1 MVRVLCSILIA
12 LQVFVP
18 LMCVAKEQNDIKDA
32 INNNKS
38 NNSANLLEDYV
49 KFVFSQIPS
58 EEIDTIVESCSDKI
72 KAQKEL
78 KENVEKHYNDLLEI
92 HNNAPEELRENVYKY
107 WYYASVELNYKHTPD
122 YVKVD
127 EYLDQIEQYYKENL
141 KAKTKQIQT
150 TDENTGVSDNTTSV
164 NDYVYLSVANIEQNP
179 ELPTGCEAVAA
190 TIVLNYYGAGM
201 SKTELVDNYLV
212 YADSPSVGFVGSP
225 YEQPTGHGH
234 WCTAQPIVNAMNTA
248 ISVHGLDCTAVN
260 VTGSSFETILAY
272 VNSGHPVVFW
282 GLENMSSGYHTLVL
296 IGYDT
301 VNNICY
307 FADPLK
313 SGIQTYDMNATKRA
327 YNNRGKQAIIVQ

>member
-1 MVRVLCSILIA
+1 MRKIVTRILSVLLIA
-12 LQVFVP
+12 LQVCIP
-18 LMCVAKEQNDIKDA
+18 LMCSAKEQNGIKDA
-32 INNNKS
+32 INNTKFNTT
-38 NNSANLLEDYV
+38 NSDVLKDYV
-49 KFVFSQIPS
+49 KIVFSQIPS
-58 EEIDTIVESCSDKI
+58 KEEIDTIVASCSDTI
-72 KAQKEL
+72 KKQKEL
-78 KENVEKHYNDLLEI
+78 KEKVEKHYNDLLEI

-122 YVKVD
+122 YVKAD
-127 EYLDQIEQYYKENL
+127 EYLNQIEQYYKENL
-141 KAKTKQIQT
+141 KT
-150 TDENTGVSDNTTSV
+150 TDENTEVNDNTTSV

-260 VTGSSFETILAY
+260 VTGSSFETILSY

-296 IGYDT
+296 IGYDKA
-301 VNNICY
+301 NNICY

-327 YNNRGKQAIIVQ
+327 YNNRGKQAIIIQ

>member
-1 MVRVLCSILIA
+1 MRKIIVSILLVA
-12 LQVFVP
+12 LQVCIPV
-18 LMCVAKEQNDIKDA
+18 MCYANEQNGIKYA
-32 INNNKS
+32 FNNKKS
-38 NNSANLLEDYV
+38 NKINYDILISPP
-49 KFVFSQIPS
+49 IPS
-58 EEIDTIVESCSDKI
+58 KEELDSILDSCSDKI
-72 KAQKEL
+72 NARKEL
-78 KENVEKHYNDLLEI
+78 KEKVEKHYNDLLEI

-150 TDENTGVSDNTTSV
+150 TDENTGGSDNTTSV

-301 VNNICY
+301 INNICY

-313 SGIQTYDMNATKRA
+313 SGIQTYDMNATKHA